1 MANSTTSSSEHLL
14 IGAEFSGE
22 AEDDTQRCLAL
33 SHRAGGPR
41 QGRRAQRPRR
51 HFCESDALGIAGL
64 RRRGR
69 DNLERQG
76 AICRSQDEAGH
87 RRVVRHGHLPER
99 EIMPGI
105 GPAVR
110 QPQVCDREAG
120 GGERIYL
127 DLTSLPAY
135 AGARREIA
143 TYADPLYPSLS
154 RLREGVLEVRGERR
168 APSPTAHP
176 GGPDCR
182 YPRAGNPNFSLSS
195 T

>member
-1 MANSTTSSSEHLL
+1 VPNGLVAY
-14 IGAEFSGE
+14 
-22 AEDDTQRCLAL
+22 
-33 SHRAGGPR
+33 
-41 QGRRAQRPRR
+41 
-51 HFCESDALGIAGL
+51 FCESDALGIAGL

-105 GPAVR
+105 GPVAVR

-120 GGERIYL
+120 GGARIRFNP
-127 DLTSLPAY
+127 TSLPAY

-143 TYADPLYPSLS
+143 TYADPLYQHLIVTAERGRSGGAWRAASPLAYRASRRSGLS
-154 RLREGVLEVRGERR
+154 I
-168 APSPTAHP
+168 
-176 GGPDCR
+176 
-182 YPRAGNPNFSLSS
+182 
-195 T
+195 